1 MLIVFLGAP
10 GAGKGTQAK
19 KLAQKKNLTHL
30 ATGDLLRGE
39 VAAATELGL
48 AAKAF
53 MDRGDLVPDD
63 VMIGMIKG
71 RLESP
76 DSDGILMDGFPRTVA
91 QARALDEALAAANTS
106 VDRSIFF
113 EVSEE
118 ELVRRLAGRATC
130 PDCQRAYHDTFNKP
144 QNADKCDDCGSD
156 LIRRED
162 DKPEAVRN
170 RLKVYATQT
179 TPVLDHYRKTGNL
192 VEVDGEQSIDAVQAD
207 LAAAVGSACT

>member
-19 KLAQKKNLTHL
+19 MLAKKKNLTHL
-30 ATGDLLRGE
+30 ATGDLLRAE

-76 DSDGILMDGFPRTVA
+76 YSDGILLDGFPRTVA
-91 QARALDEALAAANTS
+91 QAQALDEALEAADTS

-113 EVSEE
+113 KVSEE
-118 ELVRRLAGRATC
+118 ELIRRLAGRATC
-130 PDCQRAYHDTFNKP
+130 PDCQRAYHNTFNKP
-144 QNADKCDDCGSD
+144 QNTDKCDDCGSD

-162 DKPEAVRN
+162 DRPEAVRN

-179 TPVLDHYRKTGNL
+179 TPVLDHYRKAGNL
-192 VEVDGEQSIDAVQAD
+192 VEVDGEQSIDTVQED
-207 LAAAVGSACT
+207 LAAAVG

>member
-1 MLIVFLGAP
+1 LLIVFLGAP

-19 KLAQKKNLTHL
+19 TLAQKKNLTHL
-30 ATGDLLRGE
+30 ATGDLLRAE
-39 VAAATELGL
+39 VAAHTELGL

-71 RLESP
+71 RLEGP
-76 DSDGILMDGFPRTVA
+76 NSDGILLDGFPRTVA
-91 QARALDEALAAANTS
+91 QAVALDEALITANTS

-113 EVSEE
+113 KVSEE

-130 PDCQRAYHDTFNKP
+130 PNCQRPYHDTFNKP
-144 QNADKCDDCGSD
+144 QNTDRCDDCGSD
-156 LIRRED
+156 LVRRED

-179 TPVLDHYRKTGNL
+179 TPVLDHYQKGGNL
-192 VEVDGEQSIDAVQAD
+192 VEVDGEQSIDAVQED
-207 LAAAVGSACT
+207 LAAAIG

>member
-1 MLIVFLGAP
+1 LLIVFLGAP

-19 KLAQKKNLTHL
+19 TLAQKRNLTHL
-30 ATGDLLRGE
+30 ATGDLLRAE
-39 VAAATELGL
+39 VAAATALGL

-71 RLESP
+71 RLEGP
-76 DSDGILMDGFPRTVA
+76 DSDGILLDGFPRTVA
-91 QARALDEALAAANTS
+91 QATALDEALTTANTS

-113 EVSEE
+113 KVSEE

-130 PDCQRAYHDTFNKP
+130 PNCQRPYHDTFNKP
-144 QNADKCDDCGSD
+144 QNTDKCDDCGSD

-179 TPVLDHYRKTGNL
+179 TPVLEHYQKVGNL
-192 VEVDGEQSIDAVQAD
+192 VEVDGEQSIEAVQED
-207 LAAAVGSACT
+207 LAAAIG

>member
-19 KLAQKKNLTHL
+19 TLAQKKNLAHL
-30 ATGDLLRGE
+30 ATGDLLRAE

-71 RLESP
+71 RLESSA
-76 DSDGILMDGFPRTVA
+76 SDGILLDGFPRTVA
-91 QARALDEALAAANTS
+91 QAGALDEALAAANTS

-113 EVSEE
+113 KVSEE
-118 ELVRRLAGRATC
+118 ELVRRLAGRTTC
-130 PDCQRAYHDTFNKP
+130 PDCQWAYHDTFNKP

-156 LIRRED
+156 LVRRED
-162 DKPEAVRN
+162 DKPETVRN

-179 TPVLDHYRKTGNL
+179 TPVLDHYREAGNL
-192 VEVDGEQSIDAVQAD
+192 VEVDGEQSIDAVQED
-207 LAAAVGSACT
+207 LAAAVG

>member
-1 MLIVFLGAP
+1 LLIVFLGAP

-19 KLAQKKNLTHL
+19 TLAQKKNLTHL
-30 ATGDLLRGE
+30 ATGDLLRAE
-39 VAAATELGL
+39 VAAHTELGL

-71 RLESP
+71 RLEGP
-76 DSDGILMDGFPRTVA
+76 NSDGILLDGFPRTVA
-91 QARALDEALAAANTS
+91 QAVALDEALTTANTS

-113 EVSEE
+113 KVSEE

-130 PDCQRAYHDTFNKP
+130 PNCQRPYHDTFNKP
-144 QNADKCDDCGSD
+144 QNTDRCDDCGSD
-156 LIRRED
+156 LVRRED

-179 TPVLDHYRKTGNL
+179 TPVLDHYQKGGNL
-192 VEVDGEQSIDAVQAD
+192 VEVDGEQSIDAVQED
-207 LAAAVGSACT
+207 LAAAIG